1 LLALEPNLDVVAQA
15 SDGSAAV
22 DATLA
27 HRADVAVVDLEMPVL
42 DGLEVTTELLGV
54 VQARMA
60 PYLHGSAR
68 SG

>member
-1 LLALEPNLDVVAQA
+1 M
-15 SDGSAAV
+15 